1 MKDAAT
7 WGKQPRR
14 SDMADMGP
22 HRSFASRVR
31 IGTVTLEEAAAS
43 FSRIFRDTKQHL
55 DPHGFL
61 KT

>member
-1 MKDAAT
+1 MKDKAT
-7 WGKQPRR
+7 WGKQPNC

-43 FSRIFRDTKQHL
+43 FSRIFRDTKQPL
-55 DPHGFL
+55 DPHGLL